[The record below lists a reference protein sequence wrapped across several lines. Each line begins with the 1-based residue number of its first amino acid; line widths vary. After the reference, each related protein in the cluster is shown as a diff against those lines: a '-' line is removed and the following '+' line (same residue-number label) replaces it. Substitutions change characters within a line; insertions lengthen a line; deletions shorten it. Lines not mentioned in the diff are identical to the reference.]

1 MRLPSG
7 FLRITG
13 GKEPLDASSVHPE
26 AYDVARKIVAAC
38 GRDIRSLSFAS
49 LRGAIGLVSQ
59 DVFLFHGSVRENI
72 AYGTFD
78 AALERASGATL
89 VEVKRI
95 TGDQRPFKAQYD
107 PSHPAADAQGMVK
120 LPNVDRLVELADM
133 KEANRSYQASLQ
145 IWRQARELHAMTL
158 DLMKS

>member
-1 MRLPSG
+1 MRVFAENLANADS
-7 FLRITG
+7 TG
-13 GKEPLDASSVHPE
+13 ATPGADP
-26 AYDVARKIVAAC
+26 YRRK
-38 GRDIRSLSFAS
+38 
-49 LRGAIGLVSQ
+49 LV
-59 DVFLFHGSVRENI
+59 
-72 AYGTFD
+72 TFD

-95 TGDQRPFKAQYD
+95 SDDQRPFKLQYD
-107 PSHPAADAQGMVK
+107 PSHPAADAQGVVK

-145 IWRQARELHAMTL
+145 IWRQARELHALTL

>member
-1 MRLPSG
+1 MLDPLSATFRIAASGLQAQSTRMRVVAENLANADS
-7 FLRITG
+7 TG
-13 GKEPLDASSVHPE
+13 ATPGADP
-26 AYDVARKIVAAC
+26 YRRK
-38 GRDIRSLSFAS
+38 
-49 LRGAIGLVSQ
+49 LV
-59 DVFLFHGSVRENI
+59 
-72 AYGTFD
+72 TFD